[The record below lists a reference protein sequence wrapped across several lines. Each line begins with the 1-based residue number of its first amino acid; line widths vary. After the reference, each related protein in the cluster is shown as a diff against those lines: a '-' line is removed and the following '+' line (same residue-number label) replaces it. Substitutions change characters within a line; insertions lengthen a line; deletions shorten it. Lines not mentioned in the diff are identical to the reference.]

1 MRTDAE
7 TIEAV
12 LNGKRADYAQLVRR
26 YERVVHAVAVS
37 ILRDHHAAEDVCQDA
52 FLVAYRRL
60 ATLREHA
67 SFGSWVVQIAR
78 NQALNRVRLRH
89 VEQRIEE
96 SSEPVVRDGQIM
108 LDAGNERLMAAV
120 MELPDRERA
129 AVLLRY
135 FAGHSLEEISAITG
149 QRAGTVGVQL
159 HRARAHLR
167 HMLEEVKP

>member
-37 ILRDHHAAEDVCQDA
+37 ILRDHHAAEDICQDA

-60 ATLREHA
+60 GTLRERA
-67 SFGSWVVQIAR
+67 SFGSWIVQIAR

-89 VEQRIEE
+89 AEQRLDE
-96 SSEPVVRDGQIM
+96 SSEPVVRDGRIM
-108 LDAGNERLMAAV
+108 LDSDNERLMVAV
-120 MELPDRERA
+120 LELPDRERT